1 MSKSISFVAVFL
13 VLLAAPAASAS
24 SPLFQ
29 NLDSDAFETI
39 DNHSDQ
45 GQWLIVM
52 IWASDCEICKREVG
66 SYQQFHDRHQQVD
79 ARVLGIS
86 IDGSGRKTEALGFI
100 NQHQLEFVNLLGEP
114 ETITAYYQLIT
125 GSRWIGTPSFLIFAP
140 GGELKAAQAGGVP
153 VKVVENFIASNIPS
167 P

>member
-1 MSKSISFVAVFL
+1 MSRSISFVTVLL
-13 VLLAAPAASAS
+13 VLLAAPTASAS

-39 DNHSDQ
+39 DNHSEP
-45 GQWLIVM
+45 GKWLIVM

-100 NQHQLEFVNLLGEP
+100 NRHQLEFVNLLGEP

-125 GSRWIGTPSFLIFAP
+125 GSRWIGTPSYLNFCTRWGIESRP
-140 GGELKAAQAGGVP
+140 GWRSTG
-153 VKVVENFIASNIPS
+153 
-167 P
+167 

>member
-1 MSKSISFVAVFL
+1 MSKSISFVTVLL
-13 VLLAAPAASAS
+13 VLLAAPTASAS
-24 SPLFQ
+24 SPLLQ

-39 DNHSDQ
+39 DNHSEP
-45 GQWLIVM
+45 GKWLIVM

-100 NQHQLEFVNLLGEP
+100 NRHQLEFVNLLGEP

-153 VKVVENFIASNIPS
+153 VEVVENFIASNIPS

>member
-1 MSKSISFVAVFL
+1 MSKSVSFVAVLL
-13 VLLAAPAASAS
+13 VLLAAPTASAS

-29 NLDSDAFETI
+29 NMGSDAFETI
-39 DNHSDQ
+39 DNHSEQ
-45 GQWLIVM
+45 GKWLIVM
-52 IWASDCEICKREVG
+52 IWAHDCEICEREVG

-79 ARVLGIS
+79 ARVLGIT
-86 IDGSGRKTEALGFI
+86 IDGSSKKEAAQGFV
-100 NQHQLEFVNLLGEP
+100 NRHQLEFVNLLGEP
-114 ETITAYYQLIT
+114 ETVTAYYQLIT

-153 VKVVENFIASNIPS
+153 VEVVENFIASNTSS